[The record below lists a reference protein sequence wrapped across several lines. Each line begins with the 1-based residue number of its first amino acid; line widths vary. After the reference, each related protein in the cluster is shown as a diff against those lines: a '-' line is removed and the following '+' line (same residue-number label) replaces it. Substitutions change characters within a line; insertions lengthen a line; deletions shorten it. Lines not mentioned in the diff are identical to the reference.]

1 MRNLLTISLS
11 LMLVA
16 CAAPNRTDTDEFFV
30 VASGSVNVDKVPYF
44 VDCLTDG
51 FNKSHWGLTNFEV
64 RQSTRASGYR
74 VETYT
79 GTLNYLLVS
88 ADVFSDGK
96 VVLHESNSA
105 ALINTNGEKETFK
118 NCLVQLAENV

>member
-1 MRNLLTISLS
+1 
-11 LMLVA
+11 
-16 CAAPNRTDTDEFFV
+16 
-30 VASGSVNVDKVPYF
+30 
-44 VDCLTDG
+44 
-51 FNKSHWGLTNFEV
+51 NFEV

-118 NCLVQLAENV
+118 NCLVQLAESV